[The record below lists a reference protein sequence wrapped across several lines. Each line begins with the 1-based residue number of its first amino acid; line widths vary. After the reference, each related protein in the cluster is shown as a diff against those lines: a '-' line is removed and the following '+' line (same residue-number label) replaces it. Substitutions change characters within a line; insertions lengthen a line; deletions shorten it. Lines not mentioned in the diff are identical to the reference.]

1 MTTWHWKALKAAIG
15 IFTAFGFLF
24 LIGPLFVIVP
34 LSFNAEPYFTFRPEM
49 LMLDPDAYSLRW
61 YEALFNDEEWHR
73 ALFNSMF
80 IGICATLLA
89 TVLGTLA
96 AISLNNAKFPARGT
110 VMALLISP
118 MVTPIVI
125 VGVSVFFFY
134 SSPLI
139 GLSQTYLGII
149 LSHAMLGAPFVVITV
164 TATLAGFNETL
175 MNAAASLGANAW
187 TRFRRVQLPLIAPGV
202 ITGGL
207 FAFATSFDEVVVVLF
222 MGGLEQRTLPRQMWS
237 GIREEINPTILA
249 VATLLIIFAVLV
261 LFAVEWL
268 RARTAKQME
277 QAK

>member
-1 MTTWHWKALKAAIG
+1 MNTLGWRTVKGVVG

-49 LMLDPDAYSLRW
+49 LMLDPEAFSLRW
-61 YEALFNDEEWHR
+61 YENLFNDEEWHR
-73 ALFNSMF
+73 ALFNSFF
-80 IGICATLLA
+80 IGICATILA
-89 TVLGTLA
+89 TTLGTLA
-96 AISLNNAKFPARGT
+96 AISLNNRNFPARRT

-134 SSPLI
+134 SQPFI
-139 GLSQTYLGII
+139 RLSQTYIGII

-164 TATLAGFNETL
+164 TATLAGFNQTL
-175 MNAAASLGANAW
+175 MHAASSLGANAW
-187 TRFRRVQLPLIAPGV
+187 TRFRRIQLPLISPGV

-261 LFAVEWL
+261 LFTVEWL
-268 RARTAKQME
+268 RARTAKQL
-277 QAK
+277 QPQ

>member
-1 MTTWHWKALKAAIG
+1 MKGVVG

-49 LMLDPDAYSLRW
+49 LMLDPEAFSLRW
-61 YEALFNDEEWHR
+61 YETLLNDEEWHR
-73 ALFNSMF
+73 ALFNSFF
-80 IGICATLLA
+80 IGICATILA
-89 TVLGTLA
+89 TALGTLA
-96 AISLNNAKFPARGT
+96 AISLNQPNFPARRT

-134 SSPLI
+134 SQPFI

-164 TATLAGFNETL
+164 TATLAGFNQTL
-175 MNAAASLGANAW
+175 MHAASSLGANAW
-187 TRFRRVQLPLIAPGV
+187 TRFRRIQLPLISPGV

-261 LFAVEWL
+261 LFTVEWL
-268 RARTAKQME
+268 RSRTAKQL
-277 QAK
+277 QPQ